1 MKQEVKE
8 FLDSMF
14 AYEDTSGILPMSRLA
29 CAGTLWTWQ
38 SEGVE
43 LPEGIKDTD
52 LMEYVDDLCHK
63 AEKAKKPLEY
73 FKVDFRETLE
83 GFVIIEAHD
92 EDEAETIAAEW
103 YATEQGTVF
112 INDRMQSNG
121 AELFVSPS
129 NALSCDLEY
138 YEAEKSG
145 FTPEK

>member
-1 MKQEVKE
+1 MADEIKA
-8 FLDSMF
+8 FLDDTFS
-14 AYEDTSGILPMSRLA
+14 YEDVVPMTMTECAANIQYWREDGIEVPEKLTSKQLFSYLKER
-29 CAGTLWTWQ
+29 
-38 SEGVE
+38 SEAA
-43 LPEGIKDTD
+43 K
-52 LMEYVDDLCHK
+52 
-63 AEKAKKPLEY
+63 KAKEPLEY
-73 FKVDFRETLE
+73 FKVEFRETLE
-83 GFVIIEAHD
+83 GFVIVEAHN
-92 EDEAETIAAEW
+92 EDEAETIASEW